1 MSHLDLNE
9 WNLYEREFDRACRD
23 AAVKSFERLK
33 KTLGVMLSNNSDLF
47 LTMITLQA
55 SGSYFREDKVTLGPI
70 LYTAFRNSFRVYTGG
85 LEIHTLGGTDWRT
98 PDGVVFVVKAEKNAK
113 IKSLGFE
120 IIPDFIKVPKGSM
133 TISIK
138 LTDESIGNS
147 VAGSYGDKT
156 IWIPNVL
163 PISRKRIMDMLYLC
177 YRTFDRSNLTNK
189 ASRIHN
195 HWVSEVMEAVEKKR
209 SIYIHEYTH
218 HLDSFRYKVGKPKN
232 VTAGSQ
238 AFWQADKDANMPLE
252 KKTKLYKQYYT
263 DDAELNAYYQE
274 AMGCLQDATEK
285 FLIAA
290 TSTIALSELVT
301 GSEHWT
307 AKVSLSEFNFLDKK
321 SKCSLIGKVVINDFK
336 RIMDTANK
344 PNGLESMVGGT
355 KKDFYISVAREIK
368 DPFMLLAL
376 KTLFVYTNAGWIE
389 AIFTTPKLKRKILN
403 RLYSSA
409 QDIKAI
415 VKDYENDMNNGKIPT
430 VQAWNTAAQKM
441 RDFAMSPTIYGILY
455 SGKFMRSAKPFD
467 PRTVYSMK

>member
-1 MSHLDLNE
+1 MNPFLDLNE

-47 LTMITLQA
+47 LMMITLQA
-55 SGSYFREDKVTLGPI
+55 SPNYVKEDKVTLGPI
-70 LYTAFRNSFRVYTGG
+70 LYNAFKNSFQVYTGG
-85 LEIHTLGGTDWRT
+85 LEIHTLGGTN
-98 PDGVVFVVKAEKNAK
+98 GVVFVVRAEKNAK

-120 IIPDFIKVPKGSM
+120 VIPDFIKVPKGSM
-133 TISIK
+133 TVSVK

-163 PISRKRIMDMLYLC
+163 PMSKKKITDMLYLC
-177 YRTFDRSNLTNK
+177 YRTFDNSNLTNK

-218 HLDSFRYKVGKPKN
+218 HLDSFRYKAGKPKN
-232 VTAGSQ
+232 VEVGNK
-238 AFWQADKDANMPLE
+238 AFWQADNDANMPLE
-252 KKTKLYKQYYT
+252 KKVNLYKQYYT

-290 TSTIALSELVT
+290 TSTIALMELVE
-301 GSEHWT
+301 GSPHWNS
-307 AKVSLSEFNFLDKK
+307 KISLNEFNFMSNKD
-321 SKCSLIGKVVINDFK
+321 KCSLIAKVVVNDFN
-336 RIMDTANK
+336 RIMDNANK
-344 PNGLESMVGGT
+344 PNGLDTMVGGT
-355 KKDFYISVAREIK
+355 KKDFYISVSREIK
-368 DPFMLLAL
+368 DPFVLLAL

-415 VKDYENDMNNGKIPT
+415 VKDYENDMNKGKIPT
-430 VQAWNTAAQKM
+430 TQAWNTAAQKM
-441 RDFAMSPTIYGILY
+441 RDSAMGSTIYGMMY

-467 PRTVYSMK
+467 PRTVYSLK